1 MNKAVRRYRS
11 LPIRSRL
18 ALLVA
23 AAVAFAVAA
32 VSVTCWFI
40 VQGKLYD
47 QVDDD
52 LQSSFRTMQ
61 ADEFDALTKT
71 CPQNP
76 SNTLGGAPRPQTY
89 AQVVRTDGKVC
100 RFSSLMPQ
108 VNVTSGDKAV
118 AKNPDPRTAVL
129 RNGKDSDGNSVR
141 VLTTAVVVKDGPFQ
155 QGVAADYALV
165 IAVPLKGT
173 ESTLNELA
181 LILLLVSGVGVM
193 GAGAAGLTV
202 ARAGLRPVD
211 KLTEA
216 VEHVARTED
225 LDVRIPVDDDSDDE
239 VARLSRSFNS
249 MTSALA
255 SSRELQQQLI
265 ADAGHELRTPLTSLR
280 TNIELL
286 TRSEETGRPI
296 PEADRKALLA
306 SVKAQMTEL
315 AALIGDLQEL
325 SRPDTGQ
332 HSAPTQIVAWQ
343 DTVES
348 ALRRARLRG
357 PELTITADIQPWFVR
372 AEPSALERAV
382 VNILD
387 NAVKFSPEGGTIVVR
402 LVAGELSIR
411 DHGPGI
417 PADELPHVFDRFWRS
432 PAHGHYRARA
442 WACRSWPARSNRRAA
457 RCPCPTRRAAALW
470 RRYDCR
476 GRRYPHQRICPRPE
490 VRSGS
495 ATAHRTETVGAAR
508 FFPVSCFH
516 EPSKG
521 RSASPSAMALRAT
534 LGSPRSNTSE
544 KRANGPKGGWPGQ
557 TPLRSA
563 GWPLGN
569 GGSALAPRLHAGRA
583 QGRAVDGRCSGVA
596 RA

>member
-1 MNKAVRRYRS
+1 MSKVLRRFRS

-40 VQGKLYD
+40 VQGRLYD

-52 LQSSFRTMQ
+52 LRQARMKPGQDIEMSSALSDCTQTPQDTQPFRNLYSQVVKPDGTPCVTDSSVGTIKVTQ
-61 ADEFDALTKT
+61 ADKDVIK
-71 CPQNP
+71 
-76 SNTLGGAPRPQTY
+76 
-89 AQVVRTDGKVC
+89 DG
-100 RFSSLMPQ
+100 S
-108 VNVTSGDKAV
+108 SGDGIIRDGTAEDGTPLRVMTIAQLAQNRATGERSYVAV
-118 AKNPDPRTAVL
+118 TVAV
-129 RNGKDSDGNSVR
+129 S
-141 VLTTAVVVKDGPFQ
+141 
-155 QGVAADYALV
+155 
-165 IAVPLKGT
+165 LKGT
-173 ESTLNELA
+173 KSTLNDLS
-181 LILLLVSGVGVM
+181 LILLLVSGVGVL
-193 GAGAAGLTV
+193 GAGAAGLAV

-225 LDVRIPVDDDSDDE
+225 LNIRIPVEDEAEDE

-325 SRPDTGQ
+325 SRSEGQ
-332 HSAPTQIVAWQ
+332 RGERVQVISLE
-343 DTVES
+343 DTVEA

-357 PELTITADIQPWFVR
+357 PELTITADIQPWYVR
-372 AEPSALERAV
+372 AEPAALERAV

-387 NAVKFSPEGGTIVVR
+387 NAVKFSPEAGTIE
-402 LVAGELSIR
+402 VALHDGVLTVR

-417 PADELPHVFDRFWRS
+417 PADELPYVFDRFWRS
-432 PAHGHYRARA
+432 PSARA
-442 WACRSWPARSNRRAA
+442 LPGSGLGLSIVARTIEQAGGQVTLSRADGGGTVA
-457 RCPCPTRRAAALW
+457 TVRLPGAPT
-470 RRYDCR
+470 
-476 GRRYPHQRICPRPE
+476 PPPE
-490 VRSGS
+490 V
-495 ATAHRTETVGAAR
+495 V
-508 FFPVSCFH
+508 
-516 EPSKG
+516 
-521 RSASPSAMALRAT
+521 
-534 LGSPRSNTSE
+534 
-544 KRANGPKGGWPGQ
+544 
-557 TPLRSA
+557 
-563 GWPLGN
+563 
-569 GGSALAPRLHAGRA
+569 
-583 QGRAVDGRCSGVA
+583 
-596 RA
+596 